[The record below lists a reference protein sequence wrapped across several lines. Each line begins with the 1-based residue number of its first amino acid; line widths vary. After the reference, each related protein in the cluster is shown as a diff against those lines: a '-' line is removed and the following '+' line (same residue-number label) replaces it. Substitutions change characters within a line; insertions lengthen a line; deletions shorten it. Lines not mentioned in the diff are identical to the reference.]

1 MMSANSPQELDATT
15 LISRISQGEMPR
27 EFTLLAAKGFLP
39 IPQEELVAV
48 LVFLSERDDEE
59 VALTAR
65 ESLKDLPTRVVL
77 SHARAADTPAQLAAL
92 ARAVTDPVIIEALVR
107 NRATSDETIE
117 LLAER
122 VTGSLQDIIVVN
134 QERILRRPSILDALL
149 RNPSLSADAR
159 RRALETREEFFEKR
173 RPAVEELPQID
184 DLEPL
189 TEAQQAELAALL
201 EEAKA
206 IGDAAPAD
214 LPPAE
219 VLEGESKNES
229 VFRQISRMTVS
240 QKVMLA
246 FRGGMTER
254 GILVRSRVRLVCSAV
269 LKSPRLT
276 ETEVENFASLRN
288 VEEEVLRLIGTNRTW
303 MSKYNIMVTLV
314 KNPKAPIGV
323 VLPLVNRL
331 TLKDLKSLSGDKGV
345 SETVRQVA
353 RRLYV
358 ARKAQ

>member
-1 MMSANSPQELDATT
+1 MSANPPQELDAAT

-27 EFTLLAAKGFLP
+27 EFILLAAKGFLP

-48 LVFLSERDDEE
+48 LVHLSTSEDSELAE
-59 VALTAR
+59 TAR
-65 ESLKDLPTRVVL
+65 ESLRDLPTRVVL
-77 SHARAADTPAQLAAL
+77 SHARGAENPDQLAAL
-92 ARAVTDPVIIEALVR
+92 AIASNDAVILEAIIR
-107 NRATSDETIE
+107 NRATADETFE
-117 LLAER
+117 NLASR
-122 VTGSLQDIIVVN
+122 VTGTLQDIIVIN
-134 QERILRRPSILDALL
+134 QERILRRPAILDALL
-149 RNPSLSADAR
+149 ANPALSPDAR
-159 RRALETREEFFEKR
+159 RRALETREEFFEKK
-173 RPAVEELPQID
+173 RPVIEDVPLEEEIQ
-184 DLEPL
+184 L

-201 EEAKA
+201 AEANELPPEVA
-206 IGDAAPAD
+206 AADVAAVDAAQ
-214 LPPAE
+214 
-219 VLEGESKNES
+219 GESQSES
-229 VFRQISRMTVS
+229 AFRRISKMTVS

-254 GILVRSRVRLVCSAV
+254 GILVRSRIRLVCSAV

-288 VEEEVLRLIGTNRTW
+288 VEDEVLRLIGNNRTW

-323 VLPLVNRL
+323 VLPLINRL

-345 SETVRQVA
+345 SETVRQVS

-358 ARKAQ
+358 ARKNQ